1 MVNGIEAK
9 ADRVELASTHEI
21 EGKMHLGFSSLVP
34 ISYNIR
40 RSKSLKV
47 FNEVVNLEEKLRN
60 LPISPGVYLHKDEA
74 GKIIYVGKAKNLRN
88 RVRSYFQSGR
98 GHDRKTRELVRRIRD
113 LEFIVTDTEVEA
125 LVLESNL
132 IKQHKPRYN
141 VLLKDDKQYPHL
153 KLTVNEPF
161 PRVMITRKIQRD
173 GALYFGPFL
182 PASLARRTIDLIN
195 RTFQL
200 RTCDIEID
208 GKLPRPCLEYHIKRC
223 LGPCVKGLCTPTE
236 YQEAVRD
243 VRLLLEGKNK
253 ELADTLEARM
263 TQSSEEMR
271 YELAAKYRDLR
282 KTVLAIA
289 EQQKMATSPER
300 DVDIFGYYREGARL
314 ALQLFTMREGK
325 IVGRREFYWE
335 DLPEDDFDPSSFLS
349 DVMTQYY
356 STDYV
361 PREIHVPVDF
371 EDRGLLEKALTE
383 RRGRRVRILD
393 PQRGEK
399 RDLIDLV
406 EKNAKLAFEQRFR
419 VLKPDMERVLEEL
432 QEVLELPRFPARIE
446 SFDISHIQGAEAVG
460 SMVVCE
466 NGKMN
471 RAEYRKFK
479 IKGVEGANDP
489 ASMHEVVFRR
499 YRRQLDEGNPLPDL
513 VMIDGG
519 KAQLGAAATAMRELE
534 LEAIPVIGVVKP
546 PRRHNEVSHLLVKGR
561 EHEPVFL
568 DSHSPVLRLIQ
579 MIRDETHRTAVQYH
593 RKRRELRDFTSELT
607 AIPGVGEKRK
617 NRLLRNLGSIQRVST
632 ASVAELSPFV
642 GRKTAEEIVEHF
654 TRQRALADGGQDETD
669 AGTRGRG
676 DAERGNI
683 SAETIA
689 GIIEPENIETRLDDV
704 EGDAS
709 DLQPIRSVDQTG
721 QVLKRRKS
729 SRKRG
734 ERSSNPHGVRR
745 EKLAEEEKQNP
756 EARSQEPE

>member
-1 MVNGIEAK
+1 MT
-9 ADRVELASTHEI
+9 AS
-21 EGKMHLGFSSLVP
+21 
-34 ISYNIR
+34 
-40 RSKSLKV
+40 
-47 FNEVVNLEEKLRN
+47 LEEKLSN
-60 LPISPGVYLHKDEA
+60 LPTSPGVYLHKDEA

-132 IKQHKPRYN
+132 IKLHKPRYN
-141 VLLKDDKQYPHL
+141 ILLKDDKQYPHL

-182 PASLARRTIDLIN
+182 PASLARKTIDLIN

-208 GKLPRPCLEYHIKRC
+208 GRLPRPCLEYHIKRC
-223 LGPCVKGLCTPTE
+223 LGPCVKGLCTPAE

-253 ELADTLEARM
+253 ELVDTLEARM
-263 TQSSEEMR
+263 MQNSEEMR
-271 YELAAKYRDLR
+271 YELAAKYRDMR
-282 KTVLAIA
+282 QTVLALA
-289 EQQKMATSPER
+289 EQQKMATSPDR
-300 DVDIFGYYREGARL
+300 DVDIFGYYHEGARL

-325 IVGRREFYWE
+325 VIGRREFFWE
-335 DLPEDDFDPSSFLS
+335 DLPEDDFNPSAFLS
-349 DVMTQYY
+349 DVLTQYY

-361 PREIHVPVDF
+361 PLEIHVPVDF
-371 EDRGLLEKALTE
+371 EDRELLEKALTE

-393 PQRGEK
+393 PRRGKK
-399 RDLIDLV
+399 RELVELV
-406 EKNAKLAFEQRFR
+406 EKNARLAFEQRFR

-432 QEVLELPRFPARIE
+432 QEILELPRFPARIE
-446 SFDISHIQGAEAVG
+446 SFDISHIQGAENVG
-460 SMVVCE
+460 GLVVCE

-489 ASMHEVVFRR
+489 ASMREVVFRR
-499 YRRQLDEGNPLPDL
+499 YRRQLDEKNPLPDL

-519 KAQLGAAATAMRELE
+519 KAQLGAAAAAMRELD
-534 LEAIPVIGVVKP
+534 LEAIPMIGVVKP

-617 NRLLRNLGSIQRVST
+617 NRLLRNLGSIQRVAG
-632 ASVAELSPFV
+632 ASVAELTPFV
-642 GRKTAEEIVEHF
+642 GRKVAEEIVDHF
-654 TRQRALADGGQDETD
+654 TRQRALAEGGQETE
-669 AGTRGRG
+669 AQ
-676 DAERGNI
+676 E
-683 SAETIA
+683 
-689 GIIEPENIETRLDDV
+689 
-704 EGDAS
+704 
-709 DLQPIRSVDQTG
+709 
-721 QVLKRRKS
+721 
-729 SRKRG
+729 
-734 ERSSNPHGVRR
+734 SNPTG
-745 EKLAEEEKQNP
+745 
-756 EARSQEPE
+756 